1 MTKNTHLIT
10 CVLLLSFIA
19 LAYGISPHTI
29 LPLFFDFTVESVDL
43 HHVFRATM
51 GLYLG
56 NIALWTVGILNPVYW
71 RTATIANV
79 IFMAGLATGRLLSL
93 LLDGLPSPI
102 LQAGLVAETGFA
114 IWGALNLKKY

>member
-1 MTKNTHLIT
+1 MTKNIHLIT
-10 CVLLLSFIA
+10 SVLLLSFIA
-19 LAYGISPHTI
+19 LAYGVSPGAI
-29 LPLFFDFTVESVDL
+29 LPLFFDFKVESVDL
-43 HHVFRATM
+43 HHIFRALM

-56 NIALWTVGILNPVYW
+56 NIVIWTVGILNPAYW

-79 IFMAGLATGRLLSL
+79 VFMGGLAAGRLLSL

-114 IWGALNLKKY
+114 IWGMLNLKKY